1 MQRSVVETIIGAVV
15 LAVAGFFLYFTYSSG
30 YQRVDGYDVM
40 AKFNRVDGLSLGSD
54 VRLSGI
60 VVGKVVK
67 EQIDPATYLAIIHL
81 RIDSKIKLPLD
92 TAAKITA
99 DGLLGSNYVALE
111 PGGDD
116 KLIADGG
123 EITATQ
129 DPVNIVDLVGRF
141 IFGGPGTG
149 KASGGQSGNQSGS
162 SQSGQS
168 GSQPANN
175 SQPSNT
181 QPSTTQQQTTP

>member
-15 LAVAGFFLYFTYSSG
+15 LAVAGLFLYFTYSSG
-30 YQRVDGYDVM
+30 YQRVEGYEVM

-60 VVGKVVK
+60 TVGKVVK

-81 RIDSKIKLPLD
+81 NIDGKIKLPVD

-116 KLIADGG
+116 KMIADGG

-149 KASGGQSGNQSGS
+149 KSSGNQPPANQSGGNGASGS
-162 SQSGQS
+162 TTN
-168 GSQPANN
+168 PA
-175 SQPSNT
+175 PSN
-181 QPSTTQQQTTP
+181 TQQQTTP

>member
-15 LAVAGFFLYFTYSSG
+15 LAVAGLFLYFTYSSG
-30 YQRVDGYDVM
+30 YQRVEGYDVM

-81 RIDSKIKLPLD
+81 RIDGKIKLPLD

-111 PGGDD
+111 PGGDE
-116 KLIADGG
+116 KMIADGG

-141 IFGGPGTG
+141 IFGGPSTG
-149 KASGGQSGNQSGS
+149 KASGGQTGGQTNG
-162 SQSGQS
+162 QSGQS
-168 GSQPANN
+168 GSTTNP
-175 SQPSNT
+175 QPSNT

>member
-15 LAVAGFFLYFTYSSG
+15 LAAAGLFLYFTYSSG
-30 YQRVDGYDVM
+30 YQHVNGYDVM
-40 AKFNRVDGLSLGSD
+40 AKFNRVDGLAVGSD

-60 VVGKVVK
+60 TVGKVVK

-81 RIDSKIKLPLD
+81 NIDGKIKLPVD

-116 KLIADGG
+116 KMIADGG

-141 IFGGPGTG
+141 IFGGPGGG
-149 KASGGQSGNQSGS
+149 KAPSGQSGGQSGGNQSGS
-162 SQSGQS
+162 GAS
-168 GSQPANN
+168 GSTA
-175 SQPSNT
+175 PSN
-181 QPSTTQQQTTP
+181 TQQQTTP

>member
-15 LAVAGFFLYFTYSSG
+15 LAVAGLFLYFTYSSG

-60 VVGKVVK
+60 VVGKVVR

-99 DGLLGSNYVALE
+99 DGLLGSNYIALE

-116 KLIADGG
+116 KMIADGG

-141 IFGGPGTG
+141 IFGGPGAG
-149 KASGGQSGNQSGS
+149 KASGSQGNGQSGGQSGQA
-162 SQSGQS
+162 
-168 GSQPANN
+168 GSQP
-175 SQPSNT
+175 QPSNT

>member
-1 MQRSVVETIIGAVV
+1 MQRSVVETIIGALV
-15 LAVAGFFLYFTYSSG
+15 LAVAGLFLYFTYSSG
-30 YQRVDGYDVM
+30 YQHVNGYDVM
-40 AKFNRVDGLSLGSD
+40 AKFNRVDGLAVGSD

-60 VVGKVVK
+60 TVGKVVK

-81 RIDSKIKLPLD
+81 NIDGNIKLPVD

-116 KLIADGG
+116 KMIADGG

-141 IFGGPGTG
+141 IFGGPGAG
-149 KASGGQSGNQSGS
+149 KSSGSPPANQSGS
-162 SQSGQS
+162 
-168 GSQPANN
+168 
-175 SQPSNT
+175 
-181 QPSTTQQQTTP
+181 

>member
-15 LAVAGFFLYFTYSSG
+15 LLAAALFLYFTYSSG

-40 AKFNRVDGLSLGSD
+40 AKFNRVDGLSVGSD

-60 VVGKVVK
+60 TVGKVVK

-81 RIDSKIKLPLD
+81 NIDNKIKLPVD
-92 TAAKITA
+92 TAAKITS
-99 DGLLGSNYVALE
+99 DSLLSSNYVALE
-111 PGGDD
+111 PGGDE
-116 KLIADGG
+116 KMIADGG

-141 IFGGPGTG
+141 IFGGPGSG
-149 KASGGQSGNQSGS
+149 KANG
-162 SQSGQS
+162 GQS
-168 GSQPANN
+168 GSQSTGNQSTSPPAKPAPANN
-175 SQPSNT
+175 
-181 QPSTTQQQTTP
+181 TQQQTTP

>member
-15 LAVAGFFLYFTYSSG
+15 LAVAGLFLYFTYSSG

-116 KLIADGG
+116 KMIADGG

-149 KASGGQSGNQSGS
+149 KSSGGQTGG
-162 SQSGQS
+162 QSGQS
-168 GSQPANN
+168 GSTTNPQPANTP
-175 SQPSNT
+175 PSN
-181 QPSTTQQQTTP
+181 TQQQTTP

>member
-15 LAVAGFFLYFTYSSG
+15 LAVAGLFLYFTYSSG

-60 VVGKVVK
+60 VVGKVVR

-116 KLIADGG
+116 KMIADGG

-149 KASGGQSGNQSGS
+149 KASGSQGNGQSGG
-162 SQSGQS
+162 QSGQA
-168 GSQPANN
+168 GPQP
-175 SQPSNT
+175 QPSNT

>member
-15 LAVAGFFLYFTYSSG
+15 LAVAGLFLYFTYSSG
-30 YQRVDGYDVM
+30 YQRVEGYDVM

-116 KLIADGG
+116 KMIADGG

-149 KASGGQSGNQSGS
+149 KSSGGQGSGQTGG
-162 SQSGQS
+162 QSGQS
-168 GSQPANN
+168 GSQPAANP
-175 SQPSNT
+175 QPSNT
-181 QPSTTQQQTTP
+181 QPSNTQQQTTP